1 MVNAID
7 GNFSGSKSASGSLL
21 LLLFSPPTES
31 PNNKGGGEKWK
42 RRRRAAPAIER
53 RATETEFLIYLPP
66 PPLDGD
72 GSGSETRSVG
82 RFWPSHSSSSA
93 TLSNLTYTK
102 EGEETKG
109 CREGELCFWRRTWY
123 CRLRCIAI
131 EFSLWQPRCWHAVV
145 HLYCTA
151 WFLLLASTFFLK
163 EKTFAFLEE
172 IVEAAFTS
180 ERAGGRHLSFPNPAT
195 KRVVGPSHRHFSLLF
210 FPSPPLRFPLS

>member
-1 MVNAID
+1 MVKAIG

-31 PNNKGGGEKWK
+31 PNNKGGEKWK
-42 RRRRAAPAIER
+42 RRRRRAAPAIER
-53 RATETEFLIYLPP
+53 RATETEFLIYLP

-145 HLYCTA
+145 HLYCTG
-151 WFLLLASTFFLK
+151 
-163 EKTFAFLEE
+163 
-172 IVEAAFTS
+172 VQ
-180 ERAGGRHLSFPNPAT
+180 
-195 KRVVGPSHRHFSLLF
+195 
-210 FPSPPLRFPLS
+210 